1 MVDIN
6 RTHITAVLDRS
17 GSMRNLEAD
26 TIGGFNKFLD
36 DQKAAEGEATLTLVL
51 FDEQYEVPY
60 SSKNLKDIP
69 GLDNKLYFARG
80 MTALYDALGKAIIET
95 GKTLAAIPE
104 DMRPG
109 TVIVLVMTDG
119 EENSSKEFAG
129 EPGRE
134 RLAAMVKAQT
144 DIYKWS
150 FIFMGA
156 NIDAKAV
163 GASIGVASARSLNY
177 TGDSVGTR
185 SAYEAMSSGTKSLRD
200 HTRTRGLVGS
210 ENFVEDPD
218 AVIGAQIPATKS
230 RGTSTKVSGTPSK

>member
-1 MVDIN
+1 MANTN

-26 TIGGFNKFLD
+26 TIGGFNKFLE
-36 DQKAAEGEATLTLVL
+36 DQKATEGEATLTLVL
-51 FDEQYEVPY
+51 FDDNYEVPFL
-60 SSKNLKDIP
+60 SKNLKDIP
-69 GLDNKLYFARG
+69 ELTNKVYFARG

-129 EPGRE
+129 EPGRQ
-134 RLAAMVKAQT
+134 RLAAMVKTQT
-144 DIYKWS
+144 EVYKWA

-163 GASIGVASARSLNY
+163 GASIGVESSRSLNY
-177 TGDSVGTR
+177 TADKVGTR
-185 SAYEAMSSGTKSLRD
+185 AVYEVMSSGTKGLRD
-200 HTRTRGLVGS
+200 HARTRGTKGS
-210 ENFVEDPD
+210 TNFVDDAD
-218 AVIGAQIPATKS
+218 AVIGAQPPASK
-230 RGTSTKVSGTPSK
+230 STKLSGTPTK